1 MTGMEFDMAWY
12 SGTKK
17 FKQTGSAL
25 IIALIVMV
33 LVSVL
38 GLTAIRSSNFS
49 VQVATGI
56 QADAMTFEAAETI
69 IASTYNTLSALDDNE
84 LYDELE
90 LGRQSCMTKDGLA
103 AGVCGDNDFMDERSL
118 IKGESLAYFDGYQAI
133 EGHQVSVTGSGVLF
147 VDYKTNILST
157 SEMETFNI
165 QNNHL
170 QESLKKG
177 LKAGSELD

>member
-1 MTGMEFDMAWY
+1 MTCYPEV
-12 SGTKK
+12 KK
-17 FKQTGSAL
+17 IKQTGSAL

-38 GLTAIRSSNFS
+38 GLSAIRSSNFS
-49 VQVATGI
+49 TKVATGI

-69 IASTYNTLSALDDNE
+69 IAATYSSLSVLDDSE
-84 LYDELE
+84 LYDDVEP
-90 LGRQSCMTKDGLA
+90 GMQSCMTTDGLVVGA
-103 AGVCGDNDFMDERSL
+103 CGDNDLMDERGL

-157 SEMETFNI
+157 SEMESFNI

-177 LKAGSELD
+177 LKAGSELE